1 MKKILTPR
9 GKWVK
14 YPLNFSMVNSFSILK
29 AATSLEGFRFT
40 QLPANFPTVFGGFFL
55 PGVFVMNKNDKKD
68 WQAIAA
74 WAALIA
80 ATFFYFNTMEKQ
92 ISVQGQQLIEI
103 DQDSTELRVQIQKL
117 DDKIDTLI
125 AKRTY

>member
-1 MKKILTPR
+1 
-9 GKWVK
+9 
-14 YPLNFSMVNSFSILK
+14 
-29 AATSLEGFRFT
+29 
-40 QLPANFPTVFGGFFL
+40 
-55 PGVFVMNKNDKKD
+55 MNKNDRKD
-68 WQAIAA
+68 WQALAA

-92 ISVQGQQLIEI
+92 ISVQGQQLVEL

-125 AKRTY
+125 AKRNY